1 MPMTRKRKPKDVRA
15 TMSAFLRQLATTFKN
30 HRAKLIVIVKLR
42 EELGP
47 EWCTKVAASLD
58 DIIDDYQRLRAAL
71 EAGNAAYAKQEPKAT
86 DRKALPTGGGQ

>member
-15 TMSAFLRQLATTFKN
+15 TMSAFLRQLATTFKTN
-30 HRAKLIVIVKLR
+30 RAKLITVVKYR

-47 EWCTKVAASLD
+47 EWCLRVVASLD
-58 DIIDDYQRLRAAL
+58 DIIDEYQRLRAAL
-71 EAGNAAYAKQEPKAT
+71 EAKKPKAT